1 MIYDML
7 ILNPKT
13 AKHSE
18 RATFQLITEILISIT
33 YEQISNVITKIMV
46 KTKTETIT
54 LEFLDFIH

>member
-7 ILNPKT
+7 ILNLKT

-18 RATFQLITEILISIT
+18 RANLQLITEILISIT

-46 KTKTETIT
+46 KMKTETIT